1 MGVFVDDMKLRAKVG
16 NLDTVWSHLGADSL
30 EEMHEFA
37 QRLGLKR
44 SWFQISSSGIPH
56 YDITQSMRAKA
67 VKMGAEEVTTTE
79 GFRRLK
85 PLRIDRNK
93 NDL

>member
-16 NLDTVWSHLGADSL
+16 NLDAVWSHLGADSL

-44 SWFQISSSGIPH
+44 SWFQVSSSGIPH
-56 YDITQSMRAKA
+56 YDITRSMRAKA
-67 VKMGAEEVTTTE
+67 VKMGAEEVTAQE
-79 GFRRLK
+79 GFRRLM
-85 PLRIDRNK
+85 PLRIDRSQQK
-93 NDL
+93 

>member
-1 MGVFVDDMKLRAKVG
+1 MSVFVDDMKLRAKVG
-16 NLDTVWSHLGADSL
+16 NIDAVWSHLGADSL

-44 SWFQISSSGIPH
+44 SWFQVSSSGIPH

-67 VKMGAEEVTTTE
+67 IKMGAEEVTTQE
-79 GFRRLK
+79 GFKRLR
-85 PLRIDRNK
+85 PLRIDRTKGN
-93 NDL
+93 